1 MLAEQETRN
10 EIISEWV
17 LKPAKQESEELA
29 SQSHET
35 KRIPDPYIFRVKNGK
50 LVSPAN
56 NIPVENKIEKGGPI
70 YDGEYEAF
78 IKLQSWADKN
88 VNQVSLWFS
97 PPYLNGYFALKIVA
111 SEILYSD
118 EWGKIL
124 FNRAFVLDVDSTTSL
139 KIANYLSKDKFT
151 NPEELRSQPIFL
163 DNGTDWESLLS
174 QYTDQIDLIKNSE
187 DLKIKNRT
195 LNQVRRIY
203 TKINLTGDMNIF
215 EAREFAY
222 NQARL
227 QGLIGKHADSCAT
240 SRSTFNSI
248 FGNLFET
255 VLDSFPCPRCNG
267 PITSGLGI
275 TTCPHCGLTKE
286 QAGSTCG

>member
-1 MLAEQETRN
+1 MLAEIETRN
-10 EIISEWV
+10 EIISGWV
-17 LKPAKQESEELA
+17 LNPAKQESEELA

-56 NIPVENKIEKGGPI
+56 GIPIENKIEKGGLI

-78 IKLQSWADKN
+78 IKLQTWADEN
-88 VNQVSLWFS
+88 VDQVSLWFS
-97 PPYLNGYFALKIVA
+97 PPYLNGYSALKIVA
-111 SEILYSD
+111 SEILYSV

-151 NPEELRSQPIFL
+151 HPEELRRQPIFL
-163 DNGTDWESLLS
+163 SNDTDWESLLS
-174 QYTDQIDLIKNSE
+174 QYTDQIDLIKNSQ
-187 DLKIKNRT
+187 DLKIKCQT
-195 LNQVRRIY
+195 LNQIKKIY
-203 TKINLTGDMNIF
+203 ANIDLVGMNVF
-215 EAREFAY
+215 EAREYAY
-222 NQARL
+222 NQAR
-227 QGLIGKHADSCAT
+227 QEDLIGKHADSCAT
-240 SRSTFNSI
+240 SQSAFNTI
-248 FGNLFET
+248 FGSLFET
-255 VLDSFPCPRCNG
+255 TLDSFPCPRCNG

-286 QAGSTCG
+286 EAGSTCG